1 MVSPKN
7 RLAMGYTVPFIV
19 SHFSR
24 ARSTSWAKKGPA
36 DTPVAM
42 AKGRAWASSSGSI
55 SFSPRAELLHQ
66 HPQHPHAVV
75 QLGELLEEVLLGQRA
90 AGDEIELVRAPHQ
103 PGPLL
108 LQVFGRKGLHLV
120 DDRPGLLLG
129 IGL

>member
-1 MVSPKN
+1 MRSPPVTRPDTVMVSPKN

-55 SFSPRAELLHQ
+55 SFSPRWNSSISIRSIPTPLSSW
-66 HPQHPHAVV
+66 VNSSKNSSS
-75 QLGELLEEVLLGQRA
+75 GRGRRA
-90 AGDEIELVRAPHQ
+90 MR
-103 PGPLL
+103 
-108 LQVFGRKGLHLV
+108 
-120 DDRPGLLLG
+120 
-129 IGL
+129 